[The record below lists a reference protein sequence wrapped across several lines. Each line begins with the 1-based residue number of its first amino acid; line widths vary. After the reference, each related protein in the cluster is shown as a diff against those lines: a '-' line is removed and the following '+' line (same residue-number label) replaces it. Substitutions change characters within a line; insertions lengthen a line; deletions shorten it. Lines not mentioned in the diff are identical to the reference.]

1 MDGGLGERVTEGFS
15 LSLQTEDLRPRKSLG
30 MQGSQS
36 TEEAGLD
43 QAGPGGFS
51 IFPPFPSTTSMNQ
64 RVCSQD
70 LGPSWGF
77 LSSVILSPTWLEKSL
92 SRKHSSAAVG
102 GGVGRGKAGRH
113 VPTPCPITLL
123 SSLISPS
130 LMEPKGLKLLTQVT
144 CCGEEDTSDKK
155 EKETKLQ
162 PRHTHGLDPPQL
174 PLGPRFKE
182 GHWGWGW
189 GQQVRPQGSG
199 RPGPV
204 DSKRDTPLSSLT
216 LMALLFPL
224 NPPCLHNCYQ
234 GSPREQGPSLATA
247 GLMAWQG
254 NWGKGGE
261 GKSRGLCGAQR
272 SSRVDLKAGL
282 RQAAPSLR
290 GCSLA

>member
-1 MDGGLGERVTEGFS
+1 MVG
-15 LSLQTEDLRPRKSLG
+15 Q
-30 MQGSQS
+30 
-36 TEEAGLD
+36 
-43 QAGPGGFS
+43 
-51 IFPPFPSTTSMNQ
+51 
-64 RVCSQD
+64 
-70 LGPSWGF
+70 
-77 LSSVILSPTWLEKSL
+77 KSL

-130 LMEPKGLKLLTQVT
+130 LMEPKGLKLLTRVT
-144 CCGEEDTSDKK
+144 CCGEEETRDKK

-162 PRHTHGLDPPQL
+162 PRHTRGLDPPQL

-204 DSKRDTPLSSLT
+204 DSKRDTRLSSLT
-216 LMALLFPL
+216 PMALLFPL
-224 NPPCLHNCYQ
+224 NPPCLHSCYR
-234 GSPREQGPSLATA
+234 GSPREQGLSLATA

-282 RQAAPSLR
+282 RQAAPSL
-290 GCSLA
+290 